1 MTLRCVIS
9 LWSFHGVKA
18 FDFFNGNGF
27 SCFFETKIWLL
38 YLIHMTVILGWC
50 SYFSMIYFEEFAS
63 AVVTSLKLHASV
75 HRFGTMLTKNS
86 FNILASAFW
95 DVIIVDS
102 SIREIVLHVLTLL
115 PNTGFTVFQKLF
127 ASVTLCKSK
136 FSRYSFLAFFNK
148 KTQTFLCFLCSNLA
162 SSDFAVRYL
171 LRNLDLIV

>member
-1 MTLRCVIS
+1 MSLVCEVFMGLR
-9 LWSFHGVKA
+9 L

-50 SYFSMIYFEEFAS
+50 SYFSMIYVEEFAS

>member
-1 MTLRCVIS
+1 
-9 LWSFHGVKA
+9 
-18 FDFFNGNGF
+18 
-27 SCFFETKIWLL
+27 
-38 YLIHMTVILGWC
+38 
-50 SYFSMIYFEEFAS
+50 MIYVEEFAS

-127 ASVTLCKSK
+127 ASVTLCKSNSHDTL
-136 FSRYSFLAFFNK
+136 F
-148 KTQTFLCFLCSNLA
+148 
-162 SSDFAVRYL
+162 
-171 LRNLDLIV
+171 